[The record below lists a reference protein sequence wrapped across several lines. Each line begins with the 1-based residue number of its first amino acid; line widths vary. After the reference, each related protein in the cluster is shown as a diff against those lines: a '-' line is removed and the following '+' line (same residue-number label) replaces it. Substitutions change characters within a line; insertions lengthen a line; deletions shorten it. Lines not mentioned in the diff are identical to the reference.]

1 MTRLFLFLLSMALPL
16 AACGDGKDKGPGGP
30 GGPGGPAPLVRAEPA
45 TPYRFVNRI
54 EAVGTANAREQVTLS
69 SPVTERIE
77 RLHFDDGGYVRSG
90 QVVAELARSQETA
103 ILARA
108 EAQAREAQQQL
119 DRLQALS
126 RRGFATTARV
136 DEQIATVSAA
146 QAQAAEARA
155 MISDRVVRAPFS
167 GYVSLRTVSP
177 GAVIAAGSEIVTISD
192 ISEIKLD
199 FPVPETAL
207 PALSEGQTIVAKSA
221 AWPEIPFRGTVAT
234 IDPVVD
240 PNTRSAMVRAR
251 LPNPDLKLKP
261 GMLLTVAI
269 ETQPRMALAVP
280 ELAIV
285 GEGERRFV
293 FRVKPD
299 SSIERVE
306 VKVGGREDGRIEVL
320 SGLNRGDK
328 VVTDGVVKVRD
339 GIKVRLAGAAN
350 AKPTAPAAGR

>member
-1 MTRLFLFLLSMALPL
+1 MTRLFLSLLFLALPL
-16 AACGDGKDKGPGGP
+16 AACGDGKNKGQGGP
-30 GGPGGPAPLVRAEPA
+30 GGPPPLVRAEPA

-69 SPVTERIE
+69 SPVTERIV
-77 RLHFDDGGYVRSG
+77 RLYFDDGGYVHAG
-90 QVVAELARSQETA
+90 QVVAELARSQEVA

-119 DRLQALS
+119 DRLQALKQ
-126 RRGFATTARV
+126 RGFATTARV
-136 DEQIATVSAA
+136 DEQIATLSAA
-146 QAQAAEARA
+146 RAQAAEAQA

-167 GYVSLRTVSP
+167 GYVSLRNVSP

-221 AWPEIPFRGTVAT
+221 AWPDIPFRGTVAT

-280 ELAIV
+280 ELAVV

-299 SSIERVE
+299 ASVERVE
-306 VKVGGREDGRIEVL
+306 VKTGGREDGRIEIV
-320 SGLNRGDK
+320 SGLKRGDK

-339 GIKVRLAGAAN
+339 GAKVRLAGAPAPKP
-350 AKPTAPAAGR
+350 AAPTAGR